1 MRNTPMKDHC
11 RIKAVAGL
19 LATAFAAA
27 MAANANAE
35 FILQDY
41 LPLTSQGDGESEQIQ
56 GQLLTSIMQ
65 EVLDGTHE
73 RLWRNTPFLTAG
85 DIQPLIQ
92 FVNENNSTE
101 SAVTGRLFLAVLI
114 LNEARFEDASE
125 ALPILRDIQHA
136 RPNTWQTAVAR
147 VHEAAVLAWEVGTT
161 SDQGSEEIGEAYKA
175 LRRALVSEL
184 SFDAAIDR
192 DKNPTVEL
200 LRSYLCSSDE
210 KSMYLENLEF
220 LAGVCELLGDTD
232 DARDYLHRIL
242 EAAPGTSSARSA
254 KEDIERIDRGEP
266 LLTNLPTGRKEPAEE
281 LTPAERRERWSEILR
296 KELESQRS
304 GEEDSVIELEKADAT
319 EDGASRRQNAPNTP
333 VSGNGE
339 KDSPNRRK
347 LAWVIIV
354 VGAVCLLGFAATK
367 PWHRE

>member
-1 MRNTPMKDHC
+1 MHSTKGRGMF
-11 RIKAVAGL
+11 AVAGL

-27 MAANANAE
+27 MTANADADAE

-56 GQLLTSIMQ
+56 GQLLRSIMQ
-65 EVLDGTHE
+65 EALAGIHE
-73 RLWRNTPFLTAG
+73 RRGRDTPPITAG

-114 LNEARFEDASE
+114 LNEAEFEDASE

-136 RPNTWQTAVAR
+136 RPNTWQAALAR

-161 SDQGSEEIGEAYKA
+161 SDQGSEEIREAYKA
-175 LRRALVSEL
+175 LRRALVSQL
-184 SFDAAIDR
+184 PFDAAIDR
-192 DKNPTVEL
+192 DKNPTVQL

-210 KSMYLENLEF
+210 QSMYLET
-220 LAGVCELLGDTD
+220 LAGLATVCEVLGDTD
-232 DARDYLHRIL
+232 GARDYLHRIQ

-254 KEDIERIDRGEP
+254 IKDIERIDRGEP
-266 LLTNLPTGRKEPAEE
+266 LLTGLPTGREEPPEE
-281 LTPAERRERWSEILR
+281 LTPAERRERRDEILR

-304 GEEDSVIELEKADAT
+304 GEEDSVIELEKANDT

>member
-27 MAANANAE
+27 MAANAE

-56 GQLLTSIMQ
+56 GQLLASIMQ
-65 EVLDGTHE
+65 EVLAGIHE
-73 RLWRNTPFLTAG
+73 RRGRDTPPITAG

-92 FVNENNSTE
+92 FVNEDNSTE
-101 SAVTGRLFLAVLI
+101 SAVTGRLFLAELI
-114 LNEARFEDASE
+114 LREARFEDADE

-136 RPNTWQTAVAR
+136 RQNTWQAALAR
-147 VHEAAVLAWEVGTT
+147 VHEAGVLACEVGTT
-161 SDQGSEEIGEAYKA
+161 SDQGSEEVREAYKA

-184 SFDAAIDR
+184 PFATAIDR

-200 LRSYLCSSDE
+200 LRSYLCASDE
-210 KSMYLENLEF
+210 SMYLATLEC
-220 LAGVCELLGDTD
+220 LATVCEVLGDTD
-232 DARDYLHRIL
+232 GARDYLHRIQ

-254 KEDIERIDRGEP
+254 KKDIERIDRGEP
-266 LLTNLPTGRKEPAEE
+266 LLTNLPTGREEPPEE
-281 LTPAERRERWSEILR
+281 LTPAERRERRSEILR